1 MSITLNKELKASM
14 LLSQCTFIP
23 VADNFGDLQ
32 SIEIHGPEHI
42 VNADLKALL
51 DDIGITVKSKGDANH
66 KYLKL
71 AESQNHLDD
80 KLQRF
85 LELPIE
91 NPAIAVLRNAN
102 GISVKKY
109 EQSYSGATPI
119 AQASH
124 A

>member
-1 MSITLNKELKASM
+1 MNLSLNKELKAGM

-23 VADNFGDLQ
+23 VADNYGDLQ

-42 VNADLKALL
+42 VNEGLKTLL
-51 DDIGITVKSKGDANH
+51 ADIGITAKSKGDSNH

-71 AESQNHLDD
+71 AESQNHLDN
-80 KLQRF
+80 KLERF
-85 LELPIE
+85 LQLPIE

-102 GISVKKY
+102 GISVQKF
-109 EQSYSGATPI
+109 EQHYNVAPI
-119 AQASH
+119 SHASH